1 MDVHLPT
8 ATGPTGTAAA
18 NGTASEAGVTATTA
32 ILLVEDDDADAG
44 LVIRALRPYARR
56 FTLTRATSLQE
67 ARAFL
72 RRNACDVVLLDL
84 SLPDSFGFD
93 TVRRMRGDVP
103 SLPLVVLTG
112 LDDEDFA
119 LQALAAG
126 TQDYLVKGQADGAL
140 VWRAVQHAIA
150 RKRLE
155 EQLRLSE
162 ERLAGIIELAQDAIL
177 TTDEN
182 LNVTLFNPAAERLFG
197 YSAEQIVGRP
207 LSLLIP
213 ERMRPSHA
221 SAIAGFSGS
230 AVSTRA
236 MSERNEVTGLTF
248 DGREFPAEVSI
259 AKLQHPHGMLYT
271 AVVRDI
277 SERKRVE
284 AELRRMATTDP
295 LTALWNRRRFLELAE
310 GELSR
315 LRRYGRPVSVLM
327 LDIDHFKA
335 INDTYGHAAGDEA
348 LCRLAELCRNTLRE
362 TDHLG
367 RLGGEEFAVVL
378 PETGLAEAVDVAE
391 RLRQRLGEM
400 DVRVGDGTIR
410 MTVSIGVAAC
420 LEEDGTIDRALGRA
434 DHALY
439 EAKDGGRNRVV
450 AAAPEPASA
459 GRVQPASAVHD
470 QLVSAGE
477 ALAVSA

>member
-1 MDVHLPT
+1 MDRQTPEIIT
-8 ATGPTGTAAA
+8 
-18 NGTASEAGVTATTA
+18 

-44 LVIRALRPYARR
+44 LVIRALRPYTRR
-56 FTLTRATSLQE
+56 FTLTRATSHQE

-72 RRNACDVVLLDL
+72 MRNACDVVLLDL

-140 VWRAVQHAIA
+140 VWRAIQHAIA

-177 TTDEN
+177 TTDVN
-182 LNVTLFNPAAERLFG
+182 LNITLFNPAAERLFG
-197 YSAEQIVGRP
+197 YAANEIVGRP
-207 LSLLIP
+207 LTLLIP
-213 ERMRPSHA
+213 ERVRHSHTMFVTTFAASNVNTRP
-221 SAIAGFSGS
+221 
-230 AVSTRA
+230 
-236 MSERNEVTGLTF
+236 MSDRGEVTGLTF
-248 DGREFPAEVSI
+248 DGREFPAEISI
-259 AKLQHPHGMLYT
+259 AKLQHPDGMLYT

-284 AELRRMATTDP
+284 QELRRMATTDP
-295 LTALWNRRRFLELAE
+295 LTGLWNRRRFMELSE

-315 LRRYGRPVSVLM
+315 MRRYGRPVSVLM
-327 LDIDHFKA
+327 LDIDHFKS
-335 INDTYGHAAGDEA
+335 INDTHGHAAGDEA
-348 LCRLAELCRNTLRE
+348 LCQLAGLCRSALRE

-367 RLGGEEFAVVL
+367 RLGGEEFAVLL
-378 PETGLAEAVDVAE
+378 PETGLDEAADVAE
-391 RLRQRLGEM
+391 RLRRRLADSAFPLSCG
-400 DVRVGDGTIR
+400 VTLR
-410 MTVSIGVAAC
+410 MTASIGVASCA
-420 LEEDGTIDRALGRA
+420 DDDTTIDRALGRA

-439 EAKDGGRNRVV
+439 RAKNNGRNQVV
-450 AAAPEPASA
+450 TEA
-459 GRVQPASAVHD
+459 VQP
-470 QLVSAGE
+470 G
-477 ALAVSA
+477 

>member
-1 MDVHLPT
+1 MDRQPSRT
-8 ATGPTGTAAA
+8 I
-18 NGTASEAGVTATTA
+18 S

-44 LVIRALRPYARR
+44 LVMRALRPYARR
-56 FTLTRATSLQE
+56 FALTRATSHQE

-72 RRNACDVVLLDL
+72 MRNACDVVLLDL

-126 TQDYLVKGQADGAL
+126 TQDYLVKGQADGPL
-140 VWRAVQHAIA
+140 VWRAIQHAIA

-162 ERLAGIIELAQDAIL
+162 EKLAGIIELAQDAIL
-177 TTDEN
+177 TTDEH
-182 LNVTLFNPAAERLFG
+182 LNITLFNPAAERLFG
-197 YSAEQIVGRP
+197 YAADQIVGRP
-207 LSLLIP
+207 VTLLIP
-213 ERMRPSHA
+213 ERVRNSHA
-221 SAIAGFSGS
+221 MYVTTFAGSS
-230 AVSTRA
+230 VSTRP
-236 MSERNEVTGLTF
+236 MSDRGEVTGLTF
-248 DGREFPAEVSI
+248 DGREFPAEISI
-259 AKLQHPHGMLYT
+259 AKLQHPNGMLYT

-284 AELRRMATTDP
+284 QELRRMATTDP
-295 LTALWNRRRFLELAE
+295 LTGLWNRRRFMELSE

-335 INDTYGHAAGDEA
+335 VNDTNGHAAGDEA
-348 LCRLAELCRNTLRE
+348 LCLLADLCRAELRE

-367 RLGGEEFAVVL
+367 RLGGEEFAVLL
-378 PETGLAEAVDVAE
+378 PETGLDEAADVAE
-391 RLRQRLGEM
+391 RLRQRLAAGAFPLPCG
-400 DVRVGDGTIR
+400 VTLR
-410 MTVSIGVAAC
+410 MTVSIGVASCA
-420 LEEDGTIDRALGRA
+420 EDDTTVDGALGRA
-434 DHALY
+434 DRALY
-439 EAKDGGRNRVV
+439 RAKNGGRNRVAV
-450 AAAPEPASA
+450 EATGPESGIGSGN
-459 GRVQPASAVHD
+459 GRPMVRPV
-470 QLVSAGE
+470 
-477 ALAVSA
+477 

>member
-1 MDVHLPT
+1 MDRQTPEIIT
-8 ATGPTGTAAA
+8 
-18 NGTASEAGVTATTA
+18 

-44 LVIRALRPYARR
+44 LVIRALRPYTRR
-56 FTLTRATSLQE
+56 FTLTRATSHQE

-72 RRNACDVVLLDL
+72 MRNACDVVLLDL

-126 TQDYLVKGQADGAL
+126 TQDYLVKGQADGPL
-140 VWRAVQHAIA
+140 VWRAIQHAIA

-177 TTDEN
+177 TTDVN
-182 LNVTLFNPAAERLFG
+182 LNITLFNPAAERLFG
-197 YSAEQIVGRP
+197 YAANEIVGRP
-207 LSLLIP
+207 LTLLIP
-213 ERMRPSHA
+213 ERVRHSHTMFVTTFAASNVNTRP
-221 SAIAGFSGS
+221 
-230 AVSTRA
+230 
-236 MSERNEVTGLTF
+236 MSDRGEVTGLTF
-248 DGREFPAEVSI
+248 DGREFPAEISI
-259 AKLQHPHGMLYT
+259 AKLQHPDGILYT

-284 AELRRMATTDP
+284 QELRRMATTDP
-295 LTALWNRRRFLELAE
+295 LTGLWNRRRFMELSE
-310 GELSR
+310 TELSR

-335 INDTYGHAAGDEA
+335 VNDTHGHAAGDEA
-348 LCRLAELCRNTLRE
+348 LCQLADICRSTLRE

-367 RLGGEEFAVVL
+367 RLGGEEFAALL
-378 PETGLAEAVDVAE
+378 PETGLDEAADVAE
-391 RLRQRLGEM
+391 RLRQRLAASAFPLSCGITL
-400 DVRVGDGTIR
+400 RI
-410 MTVSIGVAAC
+410 TVSIGVASCA
-420 LEEDGTIDRALGRA
+420 DDDTAIDRALGRA
-434 DHALY
+434 DRALY
-439 EAKDGGRNRVV
+439 RAKNSGRNRV
-450 AAAPEPASA
+450 ATEETDPGSGIAGPA
-459 GRVQPASAVHD
+459 G
-470 QLVSAGE
+470 LIGG
-477 ALAVSA
+477 

>member
-1 MDVHLPT
+1 MDAHLPST
-8 ATGPTGTAAA
+8 
-18 NGTASEAGVTATTA
+18 TTA

-44 LVIRALRPYARR
+44 LVIRTLRPYARR
-56 FTLTRATSLQE
+56 FTLTRATTLQE

-72 RRNACDVVLLDL
+72 LRNACDVVLLDL

-126 TQDYLVKGQADGAL
+126 TQDYLVKGQADGPL
-140 VWRAVQHAIA
+140 VWRAIQHAIA

-162 ERLAGIIELAQDAIL
+162 ERLAGIIELAQDVIL

-182 LNVTLFNPAAERLFG
+182 LNITLFNPAAERLFG
-197 YSAEQIVGRP
+197 YQSEQIVGRP
-207 LSLLIP
+207 LWLLIP
-213 ERMRPSHA
+213 ERLRTEHA
-221 SAIAGFSGS
+221 QAITDFARS
-230 AVSTRA
+230 AVPTRA
-236 MSERNEVTGLTF
+236 MTDRSEVTGVTF

-259 AKLQHPHGMLYT
+259 AKLQHPHGILYT

-295 LTALWNRRRFLELAE
+295 LTGLWNRRRFLELAE

-315 LRRYGRPVSVLM
+315 LRRYARPVSVLM

-335 INDTYGHAAGDEA
+335 INDTHGHAAGDEA
-348 LCRLAELCRNTLRE
+348 LCRLAELCRSELRE

-378 PETGLAEAVDVAE
+378 PETSLAEAVEVAE
-391 RLRQRLGEM
+391 RLRQRLGDM
-400 DVRVGDGTIR
+400 PVPLGDATLR

-420 LEEDGTIDRALGRA
+420 RDGDTSIDRALGRA
-434 DHALY
+434 DRALY
-439 EAKDGGRNRVV
+439 AAKGGGRNRVV
-450 AAAPEPASA
+450 ADDPEPADRERTGA
-459 GRVQPASAVHD
+459 EARVP
-470 QLVSAGE
+470 G
-477 ALAVSA
+477 

>member
-1 MDVHLPT
+1 MNQNT
-8 ATGPTGTAAA
+8 
-18 NGTASEAGVTATTA
+18 VT

-44 LVIRALRPYARR
+44 LVIRTLRPYARR
-56 FTLTRATSLQE
+56 FALTRATSLQE

-72 RRNACDVVLLDL
+72 LRNACDVVLLDL

-126 TQDYLVKGQADGAL
+126 TQDYLVKGQADGPL
-140 VWRAVQHAIA
+140 VWRAIQHAIA

-182 LNVTLFNPAAERLFG
+182 LNITLFNPAAERLFG
-197 YSAEQIVGRP
+197 YASDQIVGRP
-207 LSLLIP
+207 VSLLIP
-213 ERMRPSHA
+213 ERVRHSHA
-221 SAIAGFSGS
+221 MFVTTFAGSN
-230 AVSTRA
+230 VSTRA
-236 MSERNEVTGLTF
+236 MSDRGEVTGLTF
-248 DGREFPAEVSI
+248 DGREFPAEISI
-259 AKLQHPHGMLYT
+259 AKLQHPNGMLYT

-284 AELRRMATTDP
+284 QELRRMATTDP
-295 LTALWNRRRFLELAE
+295 LTGLWNRRRFMELSE

-315 LRRYGRPVSVLM
+315 MRRYGRPVSVLM

-335 INDTYGHAAGDEA
+335 INDTHGHAAGDEA
-348 LCRLAELCRNTLRE
+348 LCLLADLCRSALRE

-367 RLGGEEFAVVL
+367 RLGGEEFAVLL
-378 PETGLAEAVDVAE
+378 PETALDEAADVAE
-391 RLRQRLGEM
+391 RLRRRLAASAFPLSCG
-400 DVRVGDGTIR
+400 VTLR
-410 MTVSIGVAAC
+410 MTASIGVASCAA
-420 LEEDGTIDRALGRA
+420 DDTAIDRALGRA

-439 EAKDGGRNRVV
+439 RAKNSGRNQVV
-450 AAAPEPASA
+450 TEA
-459 GRVQPASAVHD
+459 VQPA
-470 QLVSAGE
+470 
-477 ALAVSA
+477 

>member
-1 MDVHLPT
+1 MDAHLPT
-8 ATGPTGTAAA
+8 T
-18 NGTASEAGVTATTA
+18 TTA

-44 LVIRALRPYARR
+44 LVIRTLRPYARR
-56 FTLTRATSLQE
+56 FTLTRATTLQE

-72 RRNACDVVLLDL
+72 LRNACDVVLLDL

-126 TQDYLVKGQADGAL
+126 TQDYLVKGQAEGPL
-140 VWRAVQHAIA
+140 VWRAIQHAIA

-182 LNVTLFNPAAERLFG
+182 LNITLFNPAAERLFG
-197 YSAEQIVGRP
+197 YASDQIVGRP
-207 LSLLIP
+207 LWLLIP
-213 ERMRPSHA
+213 ERLRAEHA
-221 SAIAGFSGS
+221 RSIADFARSPV
-230 AVSTRA
+230 ATRA
-236 MSERNEVTGLTF
+236 MSDRSEVTGVTF

-295 LTALWNRRRFLELAE
+295 LTGLWNRRRFLELAE

-315 LRRYGRPVSVLM
+315 LRRYARPVSVLM
-327 LDIDHFKA
+327 LDIDHFKS
-335 INDTYGHAAGDEA
+335 INDTHGHAAGDEA
-348 LCRLAELCRNTLRE
+348 LCRLADLCRAALRD

-367 RLGGEEFAVVL
+367 RLGGEEFAIVL
-378 PETGLAEAVDVAE
+378 PETGLIEAVEVAE
-391 RLRQRLGEM
+391 RLRLSLGAM
-400 DVRVGDGTIR
+400 PVPVGDATLR

-420 LEEDGTIDRALGRA
+420 RDGDTTIDRALGRA
-434 DHALY
+434 DRALY
-439 EAKDGGRNRVV
+439 AAKGGGRNRVV
-450 AAAPEPASA
+450 ADVREPLDAERA
-459 GRVQPASAVHD
+459 
-470 QLVSAGE
+470 E
-477 ALAVSA
+477 AEAMVPG

>member
-1 MDVHLPT
+1 MDSHLSS
-8 ATGPTGTAAA
+8 
-18 NGTASEAGVTATTA
+18 ASTA

-44 LVIRALRPYARR
+44 LVIRALRPYSRR

-67 ARAFL
+67 ARGFL
-72 RRNACDVVLLDL
+72 LRNACDVVLLDL

-126 TQDYLVKGQADGAL
+126 TQDYLVKGQADGPL
-140 VWRAVQHAIA
+140 VWRAIQHAIA

-155 EQLRLSE
+155 EELRLSE
-162 ERLAGIIELAQDAIL
+162 ERLAGIISLAQDAIL

-182 LNVTLFNPAAERLFG
+182 LNITLFNPAAERLFG
-197 YSAEQIVGRP
+197 YKAEEIVGRP
-207 LSLLIP
+207 LWLLIP
-213 ERMRPSHA
+213 ERSRADPA
-221 SAIAGFSGS
+221 KAIMDFAESP
-230 AVSTRA
+230 VPTRS
-236 MSERNEVTGLTF
+236 MSDRNEVTGVTF
-248 DGREFPAEVSI
+248 NGREFPAEVSI

-284 AELRRMATTDP
+284 SELRRMATTDP

-327 LDIDHFKA
+327 LDIDHFKT

-348 LCRLAELCRNTLRE
+348 LCRLAELCRCELRE

-367 RLGGEEFAVVL
+367 RLGGEEFAVTL
-378 PETGLAEAVDVAE
+378 PETGLDEAMDVAE
-391 RLRQRLGEM
+391 RLRQRIGEM
-400 DVRVGDGTIR
+400 DVPVGVSTIQ

-420 LEEDGTIDRALGRA
+420 REDDATIDRALGRA
-434 DHALY
+434 DRALY
-439 EAKDGGRNRVV
+439 EAKNGGRNRVV
-450 AAAPEPASA
+450 AAAE
-459 GRVQPASAVHD
+459 VVAVEVTAARAD
-470 QLVSAGE
+470 CALVGE
-477 ALAVSA
+477 G

>member
-1 MDVHLPT
+1 MVAQSPST
-8 ATGPTGTAAA
+8 P
-18 NGTASEAGVTATTA
+18 TA

-56 FTLTRATSLQE
+56 FTLTRATTLQE
-67 ARAFL
+67 ARGFL
-72 RRNACDVVLLDL
+72 LRNACDVVLLDL

-126 TQDYLVKGQADGAL
+126 TQDYLVKGQADGPL

-177 TTDEN
+177 TTDGN
-182 LNVTLFNPAAERLFG
+182 LNITLFNPAAERLFG
-197 YSAEQIVGRP
+197 YRSDEIVGRP
-207 LSLLIP
+207 LWLLLP
-213 ERMRPSHA
+213 ERVRAVHDQR
-221 SAIAGFSGS
+221 IAEFAESP
-230 AVSTRA
+230 VQTRA
-236 MSERNEVTGLTF
+236 MTDRGEVTGVTF
-248 DGREFPAEVSI
+248 GGREFPAEVSI
-259 AKLQHPHGMLYT
+259 AKLHHPNGTLYT

-277 SERKRVE
+277 SERRRAE

-295 LTALWNRRRFLELAE
+295 LTGLWNRRRFLELAE

-335 INDTYGHAAGDEA
+335 INDTHGHAAGDEA
-348 LCRLAELCRNTLRE
+348 LCRLAEWCQGELRE

-367 RLGGEEFAVVL
+367 RLGGEEFAIVL
-378 PETGLAEAVDVAE
+378 PETGLAEAVEVAE
-391 RLRQRLGEM
+391 RLRLRLSGLPM
-400 DVRVGDGTIR
+400 RMGDADLR
-410 MTVSIGVAAC
+410 MTVSIGVADC
-420 LEEDGTIDRALGRA
+420 REGDGSIDRALGRA
-434 DHALY
+434 DRALY
-439 EAKDGGRNRVV
+439 AAKGRGRNRVV
-450 AAAPEPASA
+450 AAEPDCPE
-459 GRVQPASAVHD
+459 
-470 QLVSAGE
+470 GE
-477 ALAVSA
+477 PPVPETVDHP